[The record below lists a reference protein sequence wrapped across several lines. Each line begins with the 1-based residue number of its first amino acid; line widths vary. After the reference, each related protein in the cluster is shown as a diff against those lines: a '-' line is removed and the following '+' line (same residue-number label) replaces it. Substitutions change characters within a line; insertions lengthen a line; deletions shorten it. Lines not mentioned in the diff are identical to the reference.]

1 MNGDNRRRIDGA
13 RDVLVGIIPDPKG
26 QVEQITTAL
35 IYKYLHELD
44 CRAVAAGG
52 RRAFFVGKYE
62 GFAWDKLLS
71 PQISGDEKLKLY
83 REATETMAAN
93 EKLPPVFRDMLR
105 GADSPFRNA
114 KVLGLFLKEIDG
126 LDCADTEDLGD
137 AYEHL
142 LSIMGTQGDA
152 GQFRTPRHIIDF
164 IVAIVNPKKG
174 ERILDP
180 ACGSAGFLTAA
191 HKHIMAANSDKRPGD
206 KLTQTE
212 KTALPKNI
220 IGRDI
225 DPGMAR
231 LATVNLYLHGVK
243 MPQVAEYD
251 TLSDD
256 TFWREQY
263 AVILANP
270 PFMTPKGGI
279 QPHDRFRVNARRAEV
294 LFVDYIAEHLHATGR
309 AGIVVPEGIIFQS
322 QRAYKDL
329 RKMLISEW
337 GLYAVASLPSGIFQP
352 YSGVKTS
359 VLFLDRMRRS
369 YKNILFVKIEND
381 GFDLGAKRAPVSG
394 SDLPEA
400 RRIICEWDGKKI
412 KNKIAQVVAKDKIAE
427 DGEYNLVGDR
437 YIEIA
442 ANVGAYPMVKLGDYI
457 EEQRQRIGNKI
468 VEVFSISN
476 TKGFINPNKQF
487 GKKIASDNISNYK
500 QVAAGD
506 FAYNPARINVGS
518 VAINSTAQHGAV
530 SPMYVVFRIKDE
542 KLHPSYLL
550 SLLKSKE
557 GIKHIRANAHGSIRQ
572 MLTFGG
578 ISSLVIP
585 LPPMEEQ
592 KRIVAEIENYEK
604 VRQGAQQI
612 VDNWRPVIN
621 VNPAWTMVE
630 LNKICA
636 VRRGQ
641 AITKKDVAVGDVPVI
656 AGGQKPA
663 YFHNCS
669 NRNGDTI
676 TISGSGAYAG
686 FVNFFAQPI
695 FASDC
700 TTIQAN
706 GEELDMKFVYC
717 MLKNIQQEIYSLR
730 SGMAQPH
737 VYAKDVATVKIPLP
751 PLKEQ
756 KRIVAEIKSEE
767 QAVAECREL
776 AEKMAEKIA
785 ATLAKVWGEKK

>member
-164 IVAIVNPKKG
+164 IVAVVNPKKG

-279 QPHDRFRVNARRAEV
+279 QPHDRFRVNNARRAEV

-427 DGEYNLVGDR
+427 DGEYNLAGIR
-437 YIEIA
+437 YRESVNYQNIKWE
-442 ANVGAYPMVKLGDYI
+442 VVSLGQLEKD
-457 EEQRQRIGNKI
+457 
-468 VEVFSISN
+468 
-476 TKGFINPNKQF
+476 
-487 GKKIASDNISNYK
+487 
-500 QVAAGD
+500 AGE
-506 FAYNPARINVGS
+506 YN
-518 VAINSTAQHGAV
+518 
-530 SPMYVVFRIKDE
+530 F
-542 KLHPSYLL
+542 
-550 SLLKSKE
+550 
-557 GIKHIRANAHGSIRQ
+557 
-572 MLTFGG
+572 
-578 ISSLVIP
+578 
-585 LPPMEEQ
+585 
-592 KRIVAEIENYEK
+592 
-604 VRQGAQQI
+604 
-612 VDNWRPVIN
+612 
-621 VNPAWTMVE
+621 
-630 LNKICA
+630 
-636 VRRGQ
+636 
-641 AITKKDVAVGDVPVI
+641 
-656 AGGQKPA
+656 
-663 YFHNCS
+663 
-669 NRNGDTI
+669 
-676 TISGSGAYAG
+676 
-686 FVNFFAQPI
+686 
-695 FASDC
+695 
-700 TTIQAN
+700 
-706 GEELDMKFVYC
+706 
-717 MLKNIQQEIYSLR
+717 
-730 SGMAQPH
+730 
-737 VYAKDVATVKIPLP
+737 
-751 PLKEQ
+751 
-756 KRIVAEIKSEE
+756 
-767 QAVAECREL
+767 
-776 AEKMAEKIA
+776 
-785 ATLAKVWGEKK
+785 

>member
-164 IVAIVNPKKG
+164 IVAVVNPKKG

-279 QPHDRFRVNARRAEV
+279 QPHDRFRVNNARRAEV

-427 DGEYNLVGDR
+427 DGEYNLAGIR
-437 YIEIA
+437 YREVVNYQNIKWEVVSLGQLEKDGRVQFLRGQGMSKKDILEGGANKCILYGEIYTLYEPIINHVISKTNYA
-442 ANVGAYPMVKLGDYI
+442 GK
-457 EEQRQRIGNKI
+457 
-468 VEVFSISN
+468 VFSVKGDVLLPSTTTADALGIAVARSLNESGVILGGDINIVRTENKYVLADYLAWLISTPPLKNRLADFAKGVNILHISN
-476 TKGFINPNKQF
+476 N
-487 GKKIASDNISNYK
+487 D
-500 QVAAGD
+500 
-506 FAYNPARINVGS
+506 
-518 VAINSTAQHGAV
+518 
-530 SPMYVVFRIKDE
+530 
-542 KLHPSYLL
+542 
-550 SLLKSKE
+550 
-557 GIKHIRANAHGSIRQ
+557 IRR
-572 MLTFGG
+572 
-578 ISSLVIP
+578 
-585 LPPMEEQ
+585 
-592 KRIVAEIENYEK
+592 
-604 VRQGAQQI
+604 
-612 VDNWRPVIN
+612 
-621 VNPAWTMVE
+621 
-630 LNKICA
+630 
-636 VRRGQ
+636 
-641 AITKKDVAVGDVPVI
+641 
-656 AGGQKPA
+656 
-663 YFHNCS
+663 
-669 NRNGDTI
+669 
-676 TISGSGAYAG
+676 
-686 FVNFFAQPI
+686 
-695 FASDC
+695 
-700 TTIQAN
+700 
-706 GEELDMKFVYC
+706 
-717 MLKNIQQEIYSLR
+717 LR
-730 SGMAQPH
+730 
-737 VYAKDVATVKIPLP
+737 IPLP
-751 PLKEQ
+751 PLEEQ
-756 KRIVAEIKSEE
+756 KRIVAEIKSERRTIDE
-767 QAVAECREL
+767 YRLLIEK
-776 AEKMAEKIA
+776 AEKKITA
-785 ATLAKVWGEKK
+785 KIAKVWGEKK

>member
-256 TFWREQY
+256 TFWREQ
-263 AVILANP
+263 
-270 PFMTPKGGI
+270 
-279 QPHDRFRVNARRAEV
+279 
-294 LFVDYIAEHLHATGR
+294 
-309 AGIVVPEGIIFQS
+309 
-322 QRAYKDL
+322 
-329 RKMLISEW
+329 
-337 GLYAVASLPSGIFQP
+337 
-352 YSGVKTS
+352 
-359 VLFLDRMRRS
+359 
-369 YKNILFVKIEND
+369 
-381 GFDLGAKRAPVSG
+381 
-394 SDLPEA
+394 
-400 RRIICEWDGKKI
+400 
-412 KNKIAQVVAKDKIAE
+412 
-427 DGEYNLVGDR
+427 
-437 YIEIA
+437 
-442 ANVGAYPMVKLGDYI
+442 
-457 EEQRQRIGNKI
+457 
-468 VEVFSISN
+468 
-476 TKGFINPNKQF
+476 
-487 GKKIASDNISNYK
+487 
-500 QVAAGD
+500 
-506 FAYNPARINVGS
+506 
-518 VAINSTAQHGAV
+518 
-530 SPMYVVFRIKDE
+530 
-542 KLHPSYLL
+542 
-550 SLLKSKE
+550 
-557 GIKHIRANAHGSIRQ
+557 
-572 MLTFGG
+572 
-578 ISSLVIP
+578 
-585 LPPMEEQ
+585 
-592 KRIVAEIENYEK
+592 
-604 VRQGAQQI
+604 
-612 VDNWRPVIN
+612 
-621 VNPAWTMVE
+621 
-630 LNKICA
+630 
-636 VRRGQ
+636 
-641 AITKKDVAVGDVPVI
+641 
-656 AGGQKPA
+656 
-663 YFHNCS
+663 
-669 NRNGDTI
+669 
-676 TISGSGAYAG
+676 
-686 FVNFFAQPI
+686 
-695 FASDC
+695 
-700 TTIQAN
+700 
-706 GEELDMKFVYC
+706 
-717 MLKNIQQEIYSLR
+717 
-730 SGMAQPH
+730 
-737 VYAKDVATVKIPLP
+737 
-751 PLKEQ
+751 
-756 KRIVAEIKSEE
+756 
-767 QAVAECREL
+767 
-776 AEKMAEKIA
+776 
-785 ATLAKVWGEKK
+785 

>member
-279 QPHDRFRVNARRAEV
+279 QPHDRFRVNNARRAEV

-442 ANVGAYPMVKLGDYI
+442 ANVGGKFPMVKLGEICQFEFGERITKRTHSGSKYPVYGGGGESFRTDNYNRENDYVMSRFAMSEKCVRFVKGKFWLI
-457 EEQRQRIGNKI
+457 DSGGTFTLRKEFADIATKDFVGYMLFGLQSEIFSLSRGHAQRNLDMPRFKN
-468 VEVFSISN
+468 
-476 TKGFINPNKQF
+476 
-487 GKKIASDNISNYK
+487 
-500 QVAAGD
+500 
-506 FAYNPARINVGS
+506 
-518 VAINSTAQHGAV
+518 
-530 SPMYVVFRIKDE
+530 
-542 KLHPSYLL
+542 
-550 SLLKSKE
+550 
-557 GIKHIRANAHGSIRQ
+557 
-572 MLTFGG
+572 LT
-578 ISSLVIP
+578 IP
-585 LPPMEEQ
+585 LPPLEEQ

-604 VRQGAQQI
+604 VRQGAQQV

-621 VNPAWTMVE
+621 VNPAWTMVKLGE
-630 LNKICA
+630 ICQFEFGE
-636 VRRGQ
+636 R
-641 AITKKDVAVGDVPVI
+641 ITKRT
-656 AGGQKPA
+656 
-663 YFHNCS
+663 H
-669 NRNGDTI
+669 
-676 TISGSGAYAG
+676 SGSKYPVYGGGGESFRTDNYNRENDYVMSRFAMSEKCVR
-686 FVNFFAQPI
+686 FVKGKFWLIDSGGTFTLRKKFADIATKDFVGYMLFGLQSEI
-695 FASDC
+695 FSLSRGHA
-700 TTIQAN
+700 QRN
-706 GEELDMKFVYC
+706 LDIPRF
-717 MLKNIQQEIYSLR
+717 KNL
-730 SGMAQPH
+730 
-737 VYAKDVATVKIPLP
+737 TIPLP

-776 AEKMAEKIA
+776 EKKMAEKIA

>member
-279 QPHDRFRVNARRAEV
+279 QPHDRFRVNNARRAEV

-442 ANVGAYPMVKLGDYI
+442 ANVGGKFPMVKLG
-457 EEQRQRIGNKI
+457 
-468 VEVFSISN
+468 EV
-476 TKGFINPNKQF
+476 
-487 GKKIASDNISNYK
+487 ASSAK
-500 QVAAGD
+500 
-506 FAYNPARINVGS
+506 
-518 VAINSTAQHGAV
+518 
-530 SPMYVVFRIKDE
+530 FR
-542 KLHPSYLL
+542 
-550 SLLKSKE
+550 
-557 GIKHIRANAHGSIRQ
+557 
-572 MLTFGG
+572 
-578 ISSLVIP
+578 
-585 LPPMEEQ
+585 
-592 KRIVAEIENYEK
+592 
-604 VRQGAQQI
+604 
-612 VDNWRPVIN
+612 
-621 VNPAWTMVE
+621 
-630 LNKICA
+630 
-636 VRRGQ
+636 
-641 AITKKDVAVGDVPVI
+641 
-656 AGGQKPA
+656 
-663 YFHNCS
+663 
-669 NRNGDTI
+669 
-676 TISGSGAYAG
+676 
-686 FVNFFAQPI
+686 
-695 FASDC
+695 
-700 TTIQAN
+700 
-706 GEELDMKFVYC
+706 
-717 MLKNIQQEIYSLR
+717 R
-730 SGMAQPH
+730 S
-737 VYAKDVATVKIPLP
+737 
-751 PLKEQ
+751 KEQ
-756 KRIVAEIKSEE
+756 KSISQRGILKFN
-767 QAVAECREL
+767 
-776 AEKMAEKIA
+776 
-785 ATLAKVWGEKK
+785 WGYFCNR